1 MTVIGFP
8 VPIGRTD
15 QILTV
20 AQMRDAEKA
29 LIDAGTSVE
38 ALMAIA
44 GRGAGEW
51 VWRLSGGR
59 PVTVLCGPGNNG
71 GDGWV
76 IAELIRARGGDVAVI
91 SPREP
96 GTDAAR
102 NARSLYRG
110 AVSDAAVP
118 RHGEVFVDCLFGSG
132 LTRALPGEWVD
143 LIALLARQHHTA
155 VAIDLPSGV
164 GSDSGAVFNEGL
176 PHYDLTVALGAWKF
190 AHWTLPGMAA
200 MGGRRLVE
208 IGCRAVPGAARL
220 LARPVLHAPDASAH
234 KYTRGLLGIV
244 AGEMPGAALLAAK
257 AAMHGGAGYVK
268 LLGEAGVRPST
279 GSGRADV
286 SQIPGNPKDQ
296 PPKPAQAE
304 PVEARALPP
313 ELVAET
319 GPLAMALEDKRISA
333 VVVGPGLGRDEQ
345 AKARLRAVLAAN
357 HPAIIDADALTL
369 LTPADAPL
377 PNAVLTPH
385 EGELAALEKSF
396 SLPGSSL
403 RRERALAVAR
413 ATGAV
418 VLLKG
423 ADSLIAAPDGTVV
436 CAPAAPSWLS
446 VAGSGDVLAGILASR
461 LVTHGEPLRAAEEA
475 LWLHGEAARIA
486 GPAFAAG
493 QLADAVQGAVAAALR

>member
-1 MTVIGFP
+1 MRP
-8 VPIGRTD
+8 D

-20 AQMRDAEKA
+20 AQMRGAEQA
-29 LIDAGTSVE
+29 LIDAGSSVE
-38 ALMAIA
+38 ALMDIA

-76 IAELIRARGGDVAVI
+76 IAELIRERGGDVAVM
-91 SPREP
+91 SPKAP
-96 GTDAAR
+96 DTDAAR

-110 AVSDAAVP
+110 AVIDAATP

-132 LTRALPGEWVD
+132 LTRAMPAEWAD
-143 LIALLARQHHTA
+143 LIARLARHHHAA

-164 GSDSGAVFNEGL
+164 ESDSGAVLNVGL
-176 PHYDLTVALGAWKF
+176 PRYDLTIALGAWKF
-190 AHWTLPGMAA
+190 AHWTMPAMAT
-200 MGGRRLVE
+200 MGERRLVE
-208 IGCRAVPGAARL
+208 IGCGKLPGAARL
-220 LARPVLHAPDASAH
+220 LASPRIEAPAASAH

-244 AGEMPGAALLAAK
+244 AGAMPGAALLAAK

-268 LLGEAGVRPST
+268 LLGEG
-279 GSGRADV
+279 G
-286 SQIPGNPKDQ
+286 
-296 PPKPAQAE
+296 
-304 PVEARALPP
+304 ALPP

-319 GPLAMALEDKRISA
+319 GPLATSLEDKRISA
-333 VVVGPGLGRDEQ
+333 VLVGPGLGCDEW
-345 AKARLRAVLAAN
+345 AKACLFAVLASK
-357 HPAIIDADALTL
+357 HPVVIDADALTL
-369 LTPADAPL
+369 LSPTDAPL

-396 SLPGSSL
+396 SLPGTGL
-403 RRERALAVAR
+403 RRDRALAVAL

-423 ADSLIAAPDGTVV
+423 ADSLIAAPDGTMI

-446 VAGSGDVLAGILASR
+446 VAGSGDVLAGLLASR
-461 LVTHGEPLRAAEEA
+461 LAVHGEALRAVEEA
-475 LWLHGEAARIA
+475 LWLHGEAARLA
-486 GPAFAAG
+486 GPAFTAG
-493 QLADAVQGAVAAALR
+493 QLADAVQWAVAGVVP